1 MSDNDLNKKLLHL
14 FLSFKL
20 IFLPMRIVPFA
31 VSAVVSAGLIFAL
44 NKQWGAIPPMGK
56 FLSPQHGFW
65 QNAEPSN
72 QDFDAELSFPDL
84 KGKAE
89 VYFDERLVPHVFAEN
104 EEDLYFIQGY
114 LHAKFRLF
122 QIDLQTKAAAGRASE
137 IAGSKAID
145 YDKQQRRLG
154 MVYAAEI
161 ATKYIESDPVAKKIF
176 DAYTNGINAY
186 IDNLKES
193 DLPVEYKLLN
203 FKPERWSNLRSA
215 LLLKM
220 MAKDLSSGTE
230 NDMANTNAKSIFL
243 PDELK
248 LLYPQVN
255 DSLVPIVPKGTVF
268 DKPGI
273 IPVQPA
279 SADSLYFGRKDTV
292 TAKEIA
298 KPDINNGSNNWVVSG
313 SKTQSGAPILC
324 NDPHLELSL
333 PSIWYEIQ
341 LQTPGSNAYGVSLP
355 GAPFVI
361 IGFNDSIAWGVT
373 NAQRDVKDYYEI
385 KFKDKTK
392 QEYWFNG
399 KWEKA
404 IVKEEI
410 IKVKGGADVKDTV
423 AYTIFGPVMFDE
435 SFSNNL
441 SSNRNLAIRWVAHD
455 PSNEGMTFYKL
466 NRAKNYDDYAEAIK
480 TFQCPG
486 QNFIFASKTGDI
498 AIWQQGKFPARW
510 NRQGL
515 YVMPGEDS
523 SYMWQGFI
531 PQPENPHAKNPE
543 RGFLEST
550 NQRPVDSTY
559 PYFIP
564 GSYITPRGVT
574 VEKYLSGMTGITPKD
589 MMALHVNYFNSLAED
604 AVPVLLKYVQADK
617 LDAKAKG
624 YLDIVRN
631 WNLMASPDSKGQ
643 TIYQCWWDSL
653 EAGIWKDELTKV
665 EPQAPWPEEQT
676 TMELLKKDSALSFI
690 DNVNTAEK
698 ETLFDVV
705 TTALQQ
711 AATDLVKKDAEG
723 KLEWTK
729 FKNPTVYHLLKDAL
743 PAFARKGLNV
753 GGNGNIINAV
763 THSHGPSWRMIV
775 HLTNQTEAYGV
786 YPGGQSGNP
795 GSRFYDDFVD
805 KWVEGQYHKLWFMR
819 EGDKTDKN
827 VKWIMKFNKGN

>member
-1 MSDNDLNKKLLHL
+1 
-14 FLSFKL
+14 
-20 IFLPMRIVPFA
+20 MRIVPFA

-44 NKQWGAIPPMGK
+44 NKQWGTIPPMGK

-65 QNAEPSN
+65 QNAEPAGQS
-72 QDFDAELSFPDL
+72 FDAELNFPEL

-104 EEDLYFIQGY
+104 DEDLYFIQGY

-137 IAGSKAID
+137 IAGEKAVN

-154 MVYAAEI
+154 MVYAAEN
-161 ATKYIESDPVAKKIF
+161 AMLEIEKDPTARKIF

-186 IDNLKES
+186 IINLKES
-193 DLPVEYKLLN
+193 ELPIEYKLLN
-203 FKPERWSNLRSA
+203 FKPEKWSNLRSA

-230 NDMANTNAKSIFL
+230 NDLANTNAKSIFL
-243 PDELK
+243 PEELK
-248 LLYPQVN
+248 MLYPQVP
-255 DSLVPIVPKGTVF
+255 DSLVPIIPKGTVF
-268 DKPGI
+268 DAPGI
-273 IPVQPA
+273 IPVQPVT
-279 SADSLYFGRKDTV
+279 ADSLYFGKKDTV
-292 TAKEIA
+292 TANEIA
-298 KPDINNGSNNWVVSG
+298 RPDINNGSNNWVVAG
-313 SKTQSGAPILC
+313 SKTASGAPILC

-333 PSIWYEIQ
+333 PSIWYEMQ

-385 KFKDKTK
+385 KFRDETK

-399 KWEKA
+399 KWEKT
-404 IVKEEI
+404 IQKPEL
-410 IKVKGGADVKDTV
+410 IKVKGGKDVLDTV
-423 AYTIFGPVMFDE
+423 AYTLFGPVMFDE
-435 SFSNNL
+435 SFSNDF
-441 SSNRNLAIRWVAHD
+441 SNKRNLAVRWVAHD

-466 NRAKNYDDYAEAIK
+466 NRAANYDDYAEAIR

-543 RGFLEST
+543 RGFLESA

-564 GSYITPRGVT
+564 GSYITPRAITIENKLAVM
-574 VEKYLSGMTGITPKD
+574 SGITPKD
-589 MMALHVNYFNSLAED
+589 MMALHGNYFNTLAED
-604 AVPVLLKYVQADK
+604 VRSTLVQYVNETVLNATEKKYLAIIK
-617 LDAKAKG
+617 
-624 YLDIVRN
+624 N
-631 WNLMASPDSKGQ
+631 WDLMASPDSKGQ
-643 TIYQCWWDSL
+643 TVYQCWWDSL
-653 EAGIWKDELTKV
+653 EVEIWKDDLARV
-665 EPQAPWPEEQT
+665 SPQAPWPEEQT
-676 TMELLKKDSALSFI
+676 TMELLKKDSALQFI
-690 DNVNTAEK
+690 DNINTPQK
-698 ETLFDVV
+698 ETLYDAV
-705 TTALQQ
+705 TTALKK
-711 AATDLVKKDAEG
+711 ASADLAIKEAEG

-753 GGNGNIINAV
+753 GGNGNIVNAV

-795 GSRFYDDFVD
+795 GSRFYDDYID
-805 KWVEGQYHKLWFMR
+805 KWVAGEYNKLWFMR

-827 VKWIMKFNKGN
+827 VKWVMKFENSN

>member
-1 MSDNDLNKKLLHL
+1 
-14 FLSFKL
+14 
-20 IFLPMRIVPFA
+20 MRIVPFA

-44 NKQWGAIPPMGK
+44 NKQWGTIPPMGK

-65 QNAEPSN
+65 QNAEPAGQS
-72 QDFDAELSFPDL
+72 FDAELNFPEL

-104 EEDLYFIQGY
+104 DEDLYFIQGY

-137 IAGSKAID
+137 IAGEKAVN

-154 MVYAAEI
+154 MVYAAEN
-161 ATKYIESDPVAKKIF
+161 AMLEIEKDPTARKIF

-186 IDNLKES
+186 IINLKES
-193 DLPVEYKLLN
+193 ELPIEYKLLN
-203 FKPERWSNLRSA
+203 FKPEKWSNLRSA

-230 NDMANTNAKSIFL
+230 NDLANTNAKSIFL
-243 PDELK
+243 PEELK
-248 LLYPQVN
+248 MLYPQVP
-255 DSLVPIVPKGTVF
+255 DSLVPIIPKGTVF
-268 DKPGI
+268 DAPGI

-279 SADSLYFGRKDTV
+279 TVDSLYFGKKDTV
-292 TAKEIA
+292 TANEIA
-298 KPDINNGSNNWVVSG
+298 KPDINNGSNNWVVAG
-313 SKTQSGAPILC
+313 SKTASGAPILC

-333 PSIWYEIQ
+333 PSIWYEMQ

-385 KFKDKTK
+385 KFRDETK

-399 KWEKA
+399 KWEKT
-404 IVKEEI
+404 IQKPEL
-410 IKVKGGADVKDTV
+410 IKVKGGKDVLDTV
-423 AYTIFGPVMFDE
+423 AYTLFGPVMFDE
-435 SFSNNL
+435 SFSNDF
-441 SSNRNLAIRWVAHD
+441 SNKRNLAVRWVAHD

-466 NRAKNYDDYAEAIK
+466 NRAANYDDYAEAIR

-543 RGFLEST
+543 RGFLESA

-564 GSYITPRGVT
+564 GSYITPRAIT
-574 VEKYLSGMTGITPKD
+574 IENKLAAMSGITPKD
-589 MMALHVNYFNSLAED
+589 MMTLHGNYFNTLAED
-604 AVPVLLKYVQADK
+604 VRSTLVQYVNETVLNATEKKYLAIIK
-617 LDAKAKG
+617 
-624 YLDIVRN
+624 N
-631 WNLMASPDSKGQ
+631 WDLMASPDSKGQ
-643 TIYQCWWDSL
+643 TVYQCWWDSL
-653 EAGIWKDELTKV
+653 EVEIWKDDLARV
-665 EPQAPWPEEQT
+665 SPQAPWPEEQT
-676 TMELLKKDSALSFI
+676 TMELLKKDSALQFI
-690 DNVNTAEK
+690 DNINTPQK
-698 ETLFDVV
+698 ETLYDAV
-705 TTALQQ
+705 TTALKK
-711 AATDLVKKDAEG
+711 ASADLATKEAEG

-753 GGNGNIINAV
+753 GGNGNIVNAV

-795 GSRFYDDFVD
+795 GSRFYDDYID
-805 KWVEGQYHKLWFMR
+805 KWVAGEYNKLWFMR

-827 VKWIMKFNKGN
+827 VKWVMKFGNSN

>member
-1 MSDNDLNKKLLHL
+1 
-14 FLSFKL
+14 
-20 IFLPMRIVPFA
+20 MRIVPFA

-44 NKQWGAIPPMGK
+44 NKQWGTIPPMGK

-65 QNAEPSN
+65 QNAEPAGQS
-72 QDFDAELSFPDL
+72 FDAELNFPEL

-104 EEDLYFIQGY
+104 DEDLYFIQGY

-137 IAGSKAID
+137 IAGEKAVN

-154 MVYAAEI
+154 MVYAAEN
-161 ATKYIESDPVAKKIF
+161 AMLEIEKDPTARKIF

-186 IDNLKES
+186 IINLKES
-193 DLPVEYKLLN
+193 ELPIEYKLLN
-203 FKPERWSNLRSA
+203 FKPEKWSNLRSA

-230 NDMANTNAKSIFL
+230 NDLANTNAKSIFL
-243 PDELK
+243 PEELEM
-248 LLYPQVN
+248 LYPQVH

-268 DKPGI
+268 DAPGI

-279 SADSLYFGRKDTV
+279 TADSLYFGKKDTV

-298 KPDINNGSNNWVVSG
+298 KPDINNGSNNWVVAG
-313 SKTQSGAPILC
+313 SKTASGAPILC

-333 PSIWYEIQ
+333 PSIWYEMQ

-373 NAQRDVKDYYEI
+373 NAQRDVKDYHEI
-385 KFKDKTK
+385 KFKDETK

-399 KWEKA
+399 KWEKTIQKA
-404 IVKEEI
+404 EV
-410 IKVKGGADVKDTV
+410 IKVKGGKDVLDTV
-423 AYTIFGPVMFDE
+423 AYTLFGPVMFDE
-435 SFSNNL
+435 SFSNDF
-441 SSNRNLAIRWVAHD
+441 SNKRNLAVRWVAHD

-466 NRAKNYDDYAEAIK
+466 NRAANYDDYTEAIR

-531 PQPENPHAKNPE
+531 PQTENPHAKNPE
-543 RGFLEST
+543 RGFLESA

-564 GSYITPRGVT
+564 GSYITPRAIT
-574 VEKYLSGMTGITPKD
+574 IENKLAAMSGITPKD
-589 MMALHVNYFNSLAED
+589 MMALHGNYFNTLAED
-604 AVPVLLKYVQADK
+604 VRSTLVQYVNETVLNATEKK
-617 LDAKAKG
+617 
-624 YLDIVRN
+624 YLDIIKN
-631 WNLMASPDSKGQ
+631 WDLMASPDSKGQ
-643 TIYQCWWDSL
+643 TVYQCWWDSL
-653 EAGIWKDELTKV
+653 EVEIWKDDLV
-665 EPQAPWPEEQT
+665 RVSPQAPWPEEQT
-676 TMELLKKDSALSFI
+676 TMELLKKDSALKFI
-690 DNVNTAEK
+690 DNSNTPQK
-698 ETLFDVV
+698 ETLYDVV
-705 TTALQQ
+705 TTALKK
-711 AATDLVKKDAEG
+711 ASADLATKEAEG

-753 GGNGNIINAV
+753 GGNGNIVNAV

-775 HLTNQTEAYGV
+775 HLTDQTEAYGV

-795 GSRFYDDFVD
+795 GSRFYDDYID
-805 KWVEGQYHKLWFMR
+805 KWVAGEYNKLWFMR

-827 VKWIMKFNKGN
+827 VKWVMKFGNSN